1 MPKRQ
6 RVNLSMP
13 DQLKNTA
20 RARAIL
26 EGKDLS
32 QVVRKLLRMW
42 LEGKVQLPQETSE
55 TEDTEQH

>member
-13 DQLKNTA
+13 DQLKNKA
-20 RARAIL
+20 RAQAIL

-32 QVVRKLLRMW
+32 QVVRELLRMW
-42 LEGKVQLPQETSE
+42 LEGKVHLPQETSE

>member
-13 DQLKNTA
+13 DQLKNKA
-20 RARAIL
+20 RAQAIL

-32 QVVRKLLRMW
+32 QVVRELLRMW
-42 LEGKVQLPQETSE
+42 LEGEVQLPQETSE